1 MCEEPGSLS
10 ISVFLDAG
18 VLERLQRRDPLVA
31 LDDDALDALG
41 LIIEGVSHFVCL
53 IWHAQAGRSC
63 TQFELELQAEI
74 DKFALMHELL
84 REQRGRAPADLRQRL
99 FELTGVFTVDGKPLD
114 KLNEERYEIKS
125 AKKLDGYES
134 LWEIVTRIKY
144 GDKDVSLP
152 VEINVEWVGKTPVM
166 VMDSISLPGLG
177 TFSARVVFHDQK
189 YAGTWKHDNVG
200 GHLFGRVDRAPEKE
214 VK

>member
-1 MCEEPGSLS
+1 MNRIRIGSGL
-10 ISVFLDAG
+10 F
-18 VLERLQRRDPLVA
+18 LVA
-31 LDDDALDALG
+31 LGITISVYLG
-41 LIIEGVSHFVCL
+41 SGV
-53 IWHAQAGRSC
+53 AQEPKAANKTHMEEFSKYLSG
-63 TQFELELQAEI
+63 TV
-74 DKFALMHELL
+74 
-84 REQRGRAPADLRQRL
+84 
-99 FELTGVFTVDGKPLD
+99 LTGVFTVDGKPLD

-166 VMDSISLPGLG
+166 VMDSMSLPGLG

>member
-1 MCEEPGSLS
+1 MMNRIRIGSGLFLVAIGIS
-10 ISVFLDAG
+10 ISVYLTAG
-18 VLERLQRRDPLVA
+18 VAQEPKTA
-31 LDDDALDALG
+31 NKPP
-41 LIIEGVSHFVCL
+41 IE
-53 IWHAQAGRSC
+53 
-63 TQFELELQAEI
+63 E
-74 DKFALMHELL
+74 FAKYLS
-84 REQRGRAPADLRQRL
+84 GTV
-99 FELTGVFTVDGKPLD
+99 LTGVFTVDGKPLD
-114 KLNEERYEIKS
+114 KLTEERYEIKS

-134 LWEIVTRIKY
+134 IWEIVTRIKY

-166 VMDSISLPGLG
+166 VMDSVSLPGLG

-214 VK
+214 AK